1 MESPCAIFDEDYYLR
16 GPSSGKSNYENY
28 GWLPDETIP
37 MAQMMMRA
45 LGVAPGDT
53 LLDFGAARGYL
64 VKAFRILGV
73 DSNGYDISEWAVQ
86 NCDADVKEHVSTEL
100 KADPMSYDYIVA
112 KDCLEH
118 ISEPELEILLP
129 RLYKATKKSLLV
141 IVPLSADEDGPYLC
155 PKDEKDVTHKIR
167 WPLCDWIDF
176 LQSIDRRMVVM
187 GSYYIPGIK
196 QCNTA
201 WENSC
206 GFLII
211 RRF

>member
-1 MESPCAIFDEDYYLR
+1 MESPCAFFDSDYYLR
-16 GPSSGKSNYENY
+16 GPASGKSNYENY
-28 GWLPDETIP
+28 QWLPDETIP

-64 VKAFRILGV
+64 VKAFRMLGV
-73 DSNGYDISEWAVQ
+73 EANGYDISEWAVK
-86 NCDADVKEHVSTEL
+86 NCDPEVANYMATEL
-100 KADPMSYDYIVA
+100 RADPMSYDYIVA

-118 ISEPELEILLP
+118 ITEPELTTLLP
-129 RLYKATKKSLLV
+129 KLYKATKKSLLV

-167 WPLCDWIDF
+167 WSLCDWIDF
-176 LQSIDRRMVVM
+176 LQGIDRRMVVM
-187 GSYYIPGIK
+187 GSYYVPGIK